1 MYTEMLWTA
10 PEVLRSEM
18 PPKGSQKGDV
28 YSYGIM
34 LHEILTRNLPYSEA
48 GKTNKGMFKNV
59 LGQNIKKI
67 KKNTYVSSG
76 MSKNCNAQCVFVF
89 CFIDRSPAK
98 KSFY

>member
-1 MYTEMLWTA
+1 MLWTA

-48 GKTNKGMFKNV
+48 GKTNKGKCSKRES
-59 LGQNIKKI
+59 I
-67 KKNTYVSSG
+67 VS
-76 MSKNCNAQCVFVF
+76 
-89 CFIDRSPAK
+89 ILTP
-98 KSFY
+98 Y